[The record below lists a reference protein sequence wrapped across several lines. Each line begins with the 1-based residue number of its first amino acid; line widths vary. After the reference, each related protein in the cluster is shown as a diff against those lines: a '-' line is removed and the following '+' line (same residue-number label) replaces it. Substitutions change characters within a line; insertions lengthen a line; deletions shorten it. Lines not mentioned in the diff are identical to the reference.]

1 MMSDDGL
8 DDALNLTLDVKLFA
22 RNYWKTTKKGEGR
35 EGQKL
40 HDVQHPTN
48 PKEHRTAMRTSTLLH
63 LLSQ

>member
-35 EGQKL
+35 VGQKL

-48 PKEHRTAMRTSTLLH
+48 PKEPNSDENLH
-63 LLSQ
+63 AFASA